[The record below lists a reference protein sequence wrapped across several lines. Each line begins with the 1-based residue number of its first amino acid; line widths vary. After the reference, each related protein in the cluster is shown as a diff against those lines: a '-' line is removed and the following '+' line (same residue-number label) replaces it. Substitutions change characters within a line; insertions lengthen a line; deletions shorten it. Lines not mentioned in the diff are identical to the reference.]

1 MKSFQKWNTKLAE
14 RRECLMN
21 LKLLSDRVSE
31 AGITQAELAKR
42 AGISAASM
50 SRKMRGKTLFNTKE
64 AETICEI
71 LGIMDSSDKVKIF
84 LS

>member
-1 MKSFQKWNTKLAE
+1 
-14 RRECLMN
+14 MN

-71 LGIMDSSDKVKIF
+71 L
-84 LS
+84 

>member
-1 MKSFQKWNTKLAE
+1 
-14 RRECLMN
+14 MN

-50 SRKMRGKTLFNTKE
+50 SRKCVARRSLTQKRQRQF
-64 AETICEI
+64 
-71 LGIMDSSDKVKIF
+71 VKF
-84 LS
+84 SESWTAP